1 MSVTEV
7 GLMHGRYVRVSDRF
21 KAIWT
26 YHQFASGAYKNFLD
40 APLPYNVDF
49 QKIYEK
55 IKGIAAML
63 TPAQLTEATAALG
76 AAELALERTTQTLL
90 RADDEIGPS
99 LVRRFFEKLKRQDE
113 NIIQFLIKFYLYADA
128 VEGDRRDKL
137 DFLFTRIG
145 EDLANERGEYW
156 SRDSLEF
163 RERVIALVSVLRL
176 GEAPQE
182 EVVRLIR
189 AVRSIRDEIQDATA
203 FEELTE
209 RNLLRNARLFKHRI
223 GDLYFHPDILL
234 AVVELNV
241 ATKNKFLKLYH
252 QDEERIL
259 EDSAK
264 LMEHGTDIE
273 RSFGETNPELAGE
286 LARFR
291 EFKERFD
298 ESRAASNLKHDTL
311 TQLKLSMSNILAQ
324 LDRGL
329 AGGEPV
335 ETTAD
340 LPQAFF
346 SEEEQIE
353 RIVTRFGHDHV
364 LQPFLLRLAAAID
377 ASDFTLDPA
386 ALADAP
392 AVRDLRLEPWEVD
405 AWYKLFQ
412 QRHSDD
418 AAGEE
423 EDLWIAFVRAAA
435 LRLKVDEEATIL
447 AATIG
452 AGLAADAE
460 VMGKA
465 KQSLDTAKE
474 LDEQFADF
482 LHDAAWLTNPKIMH
496 QLYRS
501 RFRLLR
507 SFSGLWLI
515 YDRGAA
521 ARVQSRA
528 V

>member
-7 GLMHGRYVRVSDRF
+7 GVLHTRYVRVSDRF

-26 YHQFASGAYKNFLD
+26 YHQFASGVYKNFLG
-40 APLPYNVDF
+40 APLPYNIDF
-49 QKIYEK
+49 QKIYER
-55 IKGIAAML
+55 IKAIAGML
-63 TPAQLTEATAALG
+63 TPAQLSDAGASLANAEVALD
-76 AAELALERTTQTLL
+76 RSTDTLL
-90 RADDEIGPS
+90 RADDGIGPS

-113 NIIQFLIKFYLYADA
+113 NIIQYLIKFYLYADA
-128 VEGDRRDKL
+128 VEGDRRDKI

-145 EDLANERGEYW
+145 EDSAADGGT
-156 SRDSLEF
+156 LEF
-163 RERVIALVSVLRL
+163 RERIIALTSVLRL
-176 GEAPQE
+176 GEAPQD
-182 EVVRLIR
+182 EVIRLIR
-189 AVRSIRDEIQDATA
+189 AVRSIRDEIQDAAA

-252 QDEERIL
+252 QEEERIL

-264 LMEHGTDIE
+264 LMEHGSDIE

-311 TQLKLSMSNILAQ
+311 THLKLSMNNILAQ

-329 AGGEPV
+329 AGTEAE

-340 LPQAFF
+340 LPRAFF
-346 SEEEQIE
+346 SDEEQIE
-353 RIVTRFGHDHV
+353 RIVARFGHDSV
-364 LQPFLLRLAAAID
+364 LQPFLLRLAGAID
-377 ASDFTLDPA
+377 AADFTLDPA
-386 ALADAP
+386 ALVEAP
-392 AVRDLRLEPWEVD
+392 AIRDLRLEPWEID
-405 AWYKLFQ
+405 SWYKLFQ
-412 QRHSDD
+412 QHPGDE
-418 AAGEE
+418 AEE
-423 EDLWIAFVRAAA
+423 EQDLWIAFIRAAA
-435 LRLKVDEEATIL
+435 LRTKIDEEATIL

-452 AGLAADAE
+452 AGLSADAE
-460 VMGKA
+460 VMMKA

-482 LHDAAWLTNPKIMH
+482 LHEAVYSSNPTVMH

-507 SFSGLWLI
+507 AFSGLWLV
-515 YDRGAA
+515 YDRGTA

-528 V
+528 E